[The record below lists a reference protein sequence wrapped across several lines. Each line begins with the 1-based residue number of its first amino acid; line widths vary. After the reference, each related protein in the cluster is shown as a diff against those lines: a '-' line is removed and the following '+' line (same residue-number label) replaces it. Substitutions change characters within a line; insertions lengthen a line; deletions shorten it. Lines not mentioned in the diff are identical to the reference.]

1 MNNTIQTVTLV
12 FDDGTEASFSGP
24 AVLKEGKKIVDIY
37 FSEPQKLPEDCS
49 WGTVQ
54 TGENQNG

>member
-12 FDDGTEASFSGP
+12 FDDGTKASFSGP
-24 AVLKEGKKIVDIY
+24 AVLEEGKKIVDIY

-49 WGTVQ
+49 WGSI
-54 TGENQNG
+54 EHK

>member
-54 TGENQNG
+54 TDK